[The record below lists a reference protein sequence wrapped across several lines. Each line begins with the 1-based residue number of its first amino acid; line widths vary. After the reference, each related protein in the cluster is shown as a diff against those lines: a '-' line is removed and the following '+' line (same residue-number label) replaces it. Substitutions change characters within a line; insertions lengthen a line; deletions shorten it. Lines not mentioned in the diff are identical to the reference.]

1 MFCCLEEI
9 IPVEVGQW
17 SSTSRRQLRGN
28 VGSNL
33 LLLVASPQKKYLHA
47 ISSGQKKTKAKQN
60 HSNGV
65 PISHVVLRGFNRL
78 RRIISPLFFFSMK

>member
-1 MFCCLEEI
+1 MFCCVEEI

-47 ISSGQKKTKAKQN
+47 ISSGQKKPKQN
-60 HSNGV
+60 KTTAM
-65 PISHVVLRGFNRL
+65 GFQ
-78 RRIISPLFFFSMK
+78 SVMLF